1 MSPIHWFLVPFLLT
15 LPLVVAWFQRH
26 ATPERSEDR
35 RRLARW
41 TFAFLALMLLLAG
54 IDALGG
60 FAWWYDLPR
69 MMTYGSRP
77 AELCWIASFWLWML
91 AARALGRTEPQG
103 PGRIDPTTGQ
113 PAPATP
119 PLRAASLTSRRT
131 ASPLPSWVWALLWL
145 PWVVTLAYLAIVWA
159 DAPERDR
166 LVAVLI
172 LSCQVPGL
180 VVAMF
185 TPRLV
190 LREPE
195 PLAPEGG
202 KDLAPLYR
210 RYRQRRLVG
219 FFVLC
224 AVMSLAFSG
233 AAFAL
238 LRASFAEETLGL
250 LGAVGGSL
258 IGLAGAAFGV
268 WNGLERLKISRELHS
283 GYAPEP

>member
-1 MSPIHWFLVPFLLT
+1 MSPIHWFLVPFLLS
-15 LPLVVAWFQRH
+15 LPLVVAWFQRRAH
-26 ATPERSEDR
+26 PERSFER

-60 FAWWYDLPR
+60 FAWWYELPR
-69 MMTYGSRP
+69 LMTYGSRP
-77 AELCWIASFWLWML
+77 AELCWIATFWLWML
-91 AARALGRTEPQG
+91 AARALGRTEPQVADES
-103 PGRIDPTTGQ
+103 RTTTGQ
-113 PAPATP
+113 PAAATP
-119 PLRAASLTSRRT
+119 QLRAASLTSRRT
-131 ASPLPSWVWALLWL
+131 ASPLPSWAWPLLWL
-145 PWVVTLAYLAIVWA
+145 PWVATLAYLTVVWS
-159 DAPERDR
+159 DAPERER

-172 LSCQVPGL
+172 LACQIPGL

-195 PLAPEGG
+195 PLTPEGG
-202 KDLAPLYR
+202 KDLTPLYR
-210 RYRQRRLVG
+210 RYRRRRLVG

-233 AAFAL
+233 MAFAL

-250 LGAVGGSL
+250 LGALGGSL
-258 IGLAGAAFGV
+258 IGLAGAGFGV
-268 WNGLERLKISRELHS
+268 WNGMERLKIGRELQS
-283 GYAPEP
+283 GS